1 MAAAQRLSNLG
12 TGAQDL
18 AERISRNSFLV
29 AIQRSLALPL
39 PLIMVG
45 AFALLFRYPPFAW
58 LQVSSDTAFGAS
70 FNNILDTLIAGTFGV
85 SALVVLFGF
94 SFVLTSQQIRNDNRE
109 RASPIIA
116 AIVVISCFFI
126 ITAPTDYESLKSALA
141 LNEGL
146 LVALLVSASGG
157 ALFLYLANLKFLRL
171 PVKSLGNDPLVGDVF
186 MTLPA
191 GMITIAVFAG
201 IKTFLVAVNFSAGVA
216 LVADTVLASFGDNAN
231 SLGFA
236 LLYATLTQVLWF
248 FGVHGPNMLHT
259 VQEKVLIPAT
269 DANFQAIA
277 IGHEPTN
284 IFTSQF
290 FDFFV
295 RMGGSGS
302 TLCLIFA
309 LLFASRSLNS
319 RRFAVFALLP
329 ALCNVNEPLLFGI
342 PLVLNPVYAIPFVM
356 VPVVQTLVGYVAII
370 AEWMPK
376 TSYGANW
383 TTPAILSGYVVTGSF
398 AGALVQIVAL
408 ALGTALYVP
417 FVRFSE
423 RLARHRG
430 DTILAS
436 LLKIA
441 ESRAASQQ
449 ASWYLDQAGEE
460 RRVALALSQ
469 DLEEALWSRKEL
481 FLEFQPQLD
490 INGRYVCGVE
500 ALLRWNHEY
509 YGRVPPPITVAL
521 AEDIGKTDELGL
533 RVLEMACR
541 RRMQWADLVPEA
553 FVMSVNVAPR
563 QLLRTDFD
571 EEVLRILDKIG
582 MSPRS
587 LELEITES
595 TALLPDVHA
604 IDALKRLRM
613 AGVRIAL
620 DDFGMGHTSLHYLR
634 ELPLDTVKID
644 RSLTALSGNQ
654 VEEHIIRSIID
665 LSRSL
670 NISTIVEGV
679 EHEEQLERLCAL
691 GCRRFQGYYF
701 SKPLSADAAFRFI
714 GSHGISRSARDLQEM
729 AGKTALT
736 A

>member
-1 MAAAQRLSNLG
+1 MAAVQKLSQLVS
-12 TGAQDL
+12 GAQDL
-18 AERISRNSFLV
+18 AERISRKPFLA

-45 AFALLFRYPPFAW
+45 AFALLFRYPPFTW
-58 LQVSSDTAFGAS
+58 LQAGDDTVFGAW
-70 FNNILDTLIAGTFGV
+70 FNRILDYLIAGTFGI
-85 SALVVLFGF
+85 SALVILFGF
-94 SFVLTSQQIRNDNRE
+94 SFVLTSQQIQNNNRE
-109 RASPIIA
+109 GASPIIA
-116 AIVVISCFFI
+116 AIVVMSCFFI
-126 ITAPTDYESLKSALA
+126 VTAPTDYESLKSALA

-146 LVALLVSASGG
+146 LVALFVSAAGG
-157 ALFLYLANLKFLRL
+157 MLFLYLANLKFLRL
-171 PVKSLGNDPLVGDVF
+171 PVKSLGNDPLIGDVF

-191 GMITIAVFAG
+191 GMITIIVFAG
-201 IKTFLVAVNFSAGVA
+201 FKTLLVAVDFSTGVA
-216 LVADTVLASFGDNAN
+216 HVADSALASFGDNAN

-236 LLYATLTQVLWF
+236 LLYAALTQVLWF
-248 FGVHGPNMLHT
+248 FGMHGPNMLHS
-259 VQEKVLIPAT
+259 VEKTVLIPAT
-269 DANFQAIA
+269 EGNLQAIA
-277 IGHEPTN
+277 IGQEPAN

-302 TLCLIFA
+302 TLCLILA
-309 LLFASRSLNS
+309 LLIASGSLNS
-319 RRFAVFALLP
+319 RRFALFALLP
-329 ALCNVNEPLLFGI
+329 AVCNVNEPLLFGI
-342 PLVLNPVYAIPFVM
+342 PLVLNPVYAIPFIA
-356 VPVVQTLVGYVAII
+356 VPVVQTLIGYVAII

-376 TSYGANW
+376 TSFAATW
-383 TTPAILSGYVVTGSF
+383 TTPAILSGYVVTGSY

-408 ALGTALYVP
+408 TIGTALYIP

-430 DTILAS
+430 DQILSS

-449 ASWYLDQAGEE
+449 ASWFFDQAGEE
-460 RRVALALSQ
+460 RRVAVALSQ
-469 DLEEALWSRKEL
+469 DLDDALRSRNGL

-490 INGRYVCGVE
+490 INGQHVYGVE
-500 ALLRWNHEY
+500 ALLRWKHDY
-509 YGRVPPPITVAL
+509 YGRVAPPITVAL
-521 AEDIGKTDELGL
+521 AEDIGKTDELGF

-541 RRMQWADLVPEA
+541 QRMQWSDLVPKG
-553 FVMSVNVAPR
+553 FVMSVNVAPK
-563 QLLRTDFD
+563 QLLRKDFD
-571 EEVLRILDKIG
+571 EEVIRILNNVA

-604 IDALKRLRM
+604 IDALKRLRR

-644 RSLTALSGNQ
+644 RSLTELSGNE

-670 NISTIVEGV
+670 DISTIVEGV
-679 EHEEQLERLCAL
+679 EHEEQLQRLCAL

-701 SKPLSADAAFRFI
+701 SRPLSAEDIVRFI
-714 GSHGISRSARDLQEM
+714 GAHSVSRSARDLQEL
-729 AGKTALT
+729 AGKPALT

>member
-1 MAAAQRLSNLG
+1 MAAAQKLSQLG
-12 TGAQDL
+12 TSAQNL
-18 AERISRNSFLV
+18 AERISRRPFLI

-45 AFALLFRYPPFAW
+45 AFALLLRYPPFAW
-58 LQVSSDTAFGAS
+58 LQVNGDAGFGARFDS
-70 FNNILDTLIAGTFGV
+70 VLDNLIAGTFGI

-94 SFVLTSQQIRNDNRE
+94 SFVLTSQQIQDNNRE

-171 PVKSLGNDPLVGDVF
+171 PVKPLGNDPLVGDVF

-201 IKTFLVAVNFSAGVA
+201 IKTVLVAVNFSAGVA

-248 FGVHGPNMLHT
+248 FGIHGPNMLHSI
-259 VQEKVLIPAT
+259 QEKVLIPAT
-269 DANFQAIA
+269 DANFHAVA

-302 TLCLIFA
+302 TLCLILA

-319 RRFAVFALLP
+319 RRFALFALLP

-342 PLVLNPVYAIPFVM
+342 PLVLNPFYAIPFVL
-356 VPVVQTLVGYVAII
+356 VPVAQTLVGYFAII
-370 AEWMPK
+370 ADWMPK
-376 TSYGANW
+376 TSYGATW
-383 TTPAILSGYVVTGSF
+383 TTPAILSGYVVTGSV

-417 FVRFSE
+417 FVRVSE

-430 DTILAS
+430 DKILAS
-436 LLKIA
+436 LLKTA
-441 ESRAASQQ
+441 ESRTASLR

-490 INGRYVCGVE
+490 INGQHVLGVE
-500 ALLRWNHEY
+500 ALLRWKHEY

-521 AEDIGKTDELGL
+521 AEDIGKTDALGF

-541 RRMQWADLVPEA
+541 QRMQWADLVPKG
-553 FVMSVNVAPR
+553 FVMSVNVAPK

-571 EEVLRILDKIG
+571 EEVIRILNNVG
-582 MSPRS
+582 MSPHS
-587 LELEITES
+587 LELEITET

-644 RSLTALSGNQ
+644 RSLTALSGNRI
-654 VEEHIIRSIID
+654 EEHIIRSIID

-679 EHEEQLERLCAL
+679 EHEEQLQRLCAL

-701 SKPLSADAAFRFI
+701 SKPLSANDVVRFI
-714 GSHGISRSARDLQEM
+714 GSHSISRSARDLQEL
-729 AGKTALT
+729 AEKTALT